1 MKARVFMSRELPT
14 GSPDAQ
20 SVVKKLQKEYE
31 VEIWQ
36 GKGPPSPKDLREALV
51 GCDGFL
57 CLLTDIVDRA
67 LLESCPQLRVVSSCS
82 VGVDHVD
89 VAAATELGV
98 AVGHTPGVLTETTA
112 DFTFALLL
120 AAARRVCEADRFVR
134 TRQWTPDRRWE
145 PDMLLGMDL
154 HEATIGVIGLG
165 PIGVAVARRA
175 QGFGMRVLG
184 WSRSERDVPGVE
196 RVALDTLLAQSDFV
210 TVHVALCDET
220 RNLIDAS
227 ALSRMKAGAVLVN
240 TARGGIVA
248 ESALISALQSGAIA
262 AAGLDVFEQEPM
274 APDDP
279 LLKLENVVLAPHI
292 GSASHATRS
301 RMVALAMK
309 NLVAGLEG
317 RQLPHSVNPQR
328 IPRLLL

>member
-210 TVHVALCDET
+210 TVHV
-220 RNLIDAS
+220 
-227 ALSRMKAGAVLVN
+227 
-240 TARGGIVA
+240 
-248 ESALISALQSGAIA
+248 
-262 AAGLDVFEQEPM
+262 
-274 APDDP
+274 
-279 LLKLENVVLAPHI
+279 
-292 GSASHATRS
+292 RS
-301 RMVALAMK
+301 V
-309 NLVAGLEG
+309 
-317 RQLPHSVNPQR
+317 
-328 IPRLLL
+328 